1 MLHSSVE
8 FALGRQGRG
17 INQDSGTSSERPR
30 MSPKKRTTTKSP
42 VRHARPS
49 RRSAVA
55 PGGIRSAEEALADPF
70 VAEAMRRGIMRLE
83 GDAKTIVYS
92 LRSEQRYRWTD
103 PEEWVRAATVA
114 WLILD
119 RDYPTSRIKLEVR
132 VPRRTPNDFADIV
145 VFRDDPCLD
154 PYLVVES
161 KAADQSERARN
172 QWIEQLFGNATSLN
186 ANLALYDES
195 TTSILFRRDGFPPLE
210 RTANRL
216 GLRIHLT
223 KQYGDQPAFALIA
236 GSDNDIAPQP
246 TSVVESRTRRAHSAI
261 WSGGKRD
268 PLTSFHEWSK
278 MLFAKV
284 IDERTTPNGERR
296 EFQVGA
302 NETVASVANRIHA
315 LFAKGCRTDP
325 SIFPPDIR
333 IQLPDTKIAEVVRIL
348 EDLAFTRTDVDSIGK
363 AFEQFFSSIFRGGL
377 GQYFTMRQLSRFTV
391 AMLEVGPN
399 DYAVDPTAGSGGF
412 LLEILLQCWHRIDHD
427 FAGRAEGEVLRLKQD
442 FALSHVY
449 GIELH
454 DVVGRICKINL
465 LLHHDG
471 HTNIE
476 ANRSCLDSTFT
487 KDRLN
492 PPMAKFTVLVGNP
505 PFGTDIKEGETD
517 QLGENSLANFKI
529 AEGRQKIDSEQVILE
544 RSIDLLE
551 PAGRLGLV
559 LPDGLL
565 NNQGEI
571 SNCPATRRLLARSGL
586 IEAIVSLPDY
596 AFRKSGAQ
604 NKTSI
609 LFFRKFTEGQRGAF
623 ERALANATEPGKPEA
638 EAIVEAILA
647 AGLNYKVFLAEAN
660 HVGYTP
666 AGQPSPENDLYR
678 SSDAAPLLP
687 DQEGSVLGEWRRFKE
702 DEQGYSGRT
711 SPDCMCVDFDELWR
725 SHSSNRL
732 DPKFHLFER
741 EEQRETP
748 EGWITLP
755 LGGSGGV
762 MRRRSEVLSK
772 VSANDVAAET
782 SGEDATRATA
792 VRERGAAYSP
802 NTTDPDAEFKVM
814 TISQTGEIRE
824 RPAGKGNNPPRWMG
838 TYFIDSPGSW
848 YVAKA
853 SDVVYSGIDLWKGCI
868 SVVPPEF
875 DGALVSKEFPIY
887 EVIDDR
893 LLPEFL
899 QCLLRTRYYQ
909 RAFRAITTGHSNRRR
924 TQEQDFESLR
934 VSFPASP
941 EAQRQLIAE
950 IQEARSQAKDAAALL
965 KRRMLALSNIID
977 GRGEEDLPEISED
990 EASNGDAGESVEG

>member
-1 MLHSSVE
+1 M
-8 FALGRQGRG
+8 
-17 INQDSGTSSERPR
+17 
-30 MSPKKRTTTKSP
+30 
-42 VRHARPS
+42 
-49 RRSAVA
+49 
-55 PGGIRSAEEALADPF
+55 
-70 VAEAMRRGIMRLE
+70 
-83 GDAKTIVYS
+83 
-92 LRSEQRYRWTD
+92 
-103 PEEWVRAATVA
+103 
-114 WLILD
+114 ILD
-119 RDYPTSRIKLEVR
+119 RDYPTNRIKLEVR

-145 VFRDDPCLD
+145 VFRDDACLD
-154 PYLVVES
+154 PYVVVEN
-161 KAADQSERARN
+161 KGADQPDRARN
-172 QWIEQLFGNATSLN
+172 QWIEQLFGNATSLG
-186 ANLALYDES
+186 ANLALYDDS
-195 TTSILFRRDGFPPLE
+195 TTSILFRRDGYPPLE
-210 RTANRL
+210 RHANRL
-216 GLRIHLT
+216 GLRTHLT
-223 KQYGDQPAFALIA
+223 KQYGDQPTFALIA
-236 GSDNDIAPQP
+236 GSDNDIEPQP
-246 TSVVESRTRRAHSAI
+246 PSVVESRTRRAHSAI

-278 MLFAKV
+278 LLFAKV

-325 SIFPPDIR
+325 SIFPSDIR
-333 IQLPDTKIAEVVRIL
+333 IQLPDTKIAEVVRVL

-391 AMLEVGPN
+391 AMLGVGPD

-412 LLEILLQCWHRIDHD
+412 LLEILLQCWPRIDRE
-427 FAGRAEGEVLRLKQD
+427 FAGRPPGEILRLKQD
-442 FALSHVY
+442 FALAHVY

-487 KDRLN
+487 TERLN
-492 PPMAKFTVLVGNP
+492 PPRGKFTILVGNP

-517 QLGENSLANFKI
+517 QLGENSLTNFKI

-551 PAGRLGLV
+551 PGGRLGLV

-571 SNCPATRRLLARSGL
+571 SNCPATRRLLARSGF

-609 LFFRKFTEGQRGAF
+609 LFFKKFTEAQRRAF
-623 ERALANATEPGKPEA
+623 ERAFAPAVQSDRAES
-638 EAIVEAILA
+638 EAIVEAILEA
-647 AGLNYKVFLAEAN
+647 ELNYNVFLAEAN

-666 AGQPSPENDLYR
+666 AGQPSRENDLYR
-678 SSDAAPLLP
+678 SSEDEPLLAE
-687 DQEGSVLGEWRRFKE
+687 QGESILGEWRRFKG
-702 DEQGYSGRT
+702 DETAYDGRT
-711 SPDCMCVDFDELWR
+711 SPDCMAVAFDELWH
-725 SHSSNRL
+725 SHPSNRL

-741 EEQRETP
+741 EEERETP

-755 LGGSGGV
+755 LGGIGGV

-772 VSANDVAAET
+772 LPAA
-782 SGEDATRATA
+782 DASDGHHDGVQADA
-792 VRERGAAYSP
+792 VHERPTPYLAA
-802 NTTDPDAEFKVM
+802 TTDPDAEFKVM
-814 TISQTGEIRE
+814 TISQTGDIRE
-824 RPAGKGNNPPRWMG
+824 RQAGKGRNPPRWMG

-848 YVAKA
+848 YAA
-853 SDVVYSGIDLWKGCI
+853 RANDVVYSGIDLWKGCI
-868 SVVPPEF
+868 AVVPPEF
-875 DGALVSKEFPIY
+875 DKALVSKEFPIY
-887 EVIDDR
+887 EVTDRR

-924 TQEQDFESLR
+924 TQEQDFEKLR
-934 VSFPASP
+934 ISFPADP
-941 EAQRQLIAE
+941 EKQRELIGE
-950 IQEARSQAKDAAALL
+950 IQGARAQARDAASLL
-965 KRRMLALSNIID
+965 KRRMLALSDIID
-977 GRGEEDLPEISED
+977 GRGEEELPDIGADEPSGDDATEDSE
-990 EASNGDAGESVEG
+990 A